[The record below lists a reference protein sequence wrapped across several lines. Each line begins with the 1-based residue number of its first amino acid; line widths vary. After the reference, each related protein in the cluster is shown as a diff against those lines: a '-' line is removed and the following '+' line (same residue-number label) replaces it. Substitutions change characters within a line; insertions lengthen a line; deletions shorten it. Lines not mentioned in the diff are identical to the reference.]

1 MMKQHWNTIT
11 PSQYPWERA
20 ALDLVRAGLP
30 DHEPYRAWANFEFQA
45 PDGAIY
51 EVDLL
56 VLTRQGFWLVEIK
69 SRPGRV
75 EGDAGTWTWTVREGK
90 RASVDNPVL
99 LANRKAKAL
108 SSLLKAKMA
117 AQKVPLPWLDALVFL
132 SDPEIQCDLQGAARN
147 RVCLADREVADGR
160 PARPGI
166 LAALVNREVAGVE
179 ATSRDAI
186 DVRTAKALARALEQ
200 VGIRPSQKARK
211 VGDYVLKALVDE
223 SPGVWQDRLA
233 EHAALPGVFCRV
245 RQYLVAQAADEE
257 QRTRMKRA
265 AAREFRMLQSFDHP
279 GILDARDYKDHEFGP
294 ALLFAYEPGAMR
306 LDHYLA
312 TRGPRLSP
320 GTRLELLRQVADAV
334 RYAHS
339 KRVI

>member
-1 MMKQHWNTIT
+1 MESPRWNIIT
-11 PSQYPWERA
+11 PSKFEWERRG
-20 ALDLVRAGLP
+20 LDFVRKALP
-30 DHEPYRAWANFEFQA
+30 DHDPYRAWSNFEFQA
-45 PDGAIY
+45 PDAAIY
-51 EVDLL
+51 EADLL
-56 VLTRQGFWLVEIK
+56 VLTKQGLWLVEIK

-75 EGDAGTWTWTVREGK
+75 EGDAGTWTWTDREGK

-108 SSLLKAKMA
+108 SSLLKARMA

-132 SDPEIQCDLQGAARN
+132 SDPAIQCDLQGAARN
-147 RVCLADREVADGR
+147 RVCLTDRETTDGR

-179 ATSRDAI
+179 STSRDAI

-233 EHAALPGVFCRV
+233 EHAAFPGVFCRV

-257 QRTRMKRA
+257 KRGQMKRA
-265 AAREFRMLQSFDHP
+265 AAREFRILQSFDHP
-279 GILDARDYKDHEFGP
+279 GILDARDYKD
-294 ALLFAYEPGAMR
+294 
-306 LDHYLA
+306 
-312 TRGPRLSP
+312 
-320 GTRLELLRQVADAV
+320 
-334 RYAHS
+334 
-339 KRVI
+339 